1 MAPKCTFWA
10 VVNPITQ
17 IINRHVIQMFMSLM
31 QIKIPLKKLRTLFIR
46 GKDLVW
52 QMMEVRFWY
61 LEDKMAS
68 NISMICK
75 CFSQLK
81 FVQINAEATE
91 NARIKFAN
99 AIKDTQVILKNFKF
113 YNVKLGTSCESK
125 MKCPKNCNY
134 RGICDSNAICKCY
147 IGYFGN
153 ECEKIIHCPFNCT
166 GNGLCQ
172 RNKKC
177 LCNPGYTGIVIL
189 ALIIGM

>member
-99 AIKDTQVILKNFKF
+99 AIKDTQEQVVNLK
-113 YNVKLGTSCESK
+113 
-125 MKCPKNCNY
+125 
-134 RGICDSNAICKCY
+134 
-147 IGYFGN
+147 
-153 ECEKIIHCPFNCT
+153 
-166 GNGLCQ
+166 
-172 RNKKC
+172 
-177 LCNPGYTGIVIL
+177 
-189 ALIIGM
+189 